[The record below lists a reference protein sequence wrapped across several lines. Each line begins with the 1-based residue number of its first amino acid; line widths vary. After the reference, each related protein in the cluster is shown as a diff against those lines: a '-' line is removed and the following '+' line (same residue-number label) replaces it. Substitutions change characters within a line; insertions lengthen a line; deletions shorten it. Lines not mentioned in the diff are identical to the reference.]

1 MTTGHQSVKQNLATR
16 FDICIE
22 ENGPKMNENRKKTYQ
37 FQQFAAGNQGR
48 AGRGGGGFGRGGG
61 VESPETIPR
70 PHGLSDDLRLPET
83 MKQFASTLNGGAAT
97 GPTDGFTLVGKPK
110 PIVSPDDKK
119 LIGIQMNRTVTGDSR
134 IGRDDIANFFS
145 IVESI
150 DPNAIVFSANKNVT
164 KPISV
169 KRMQSMMPMD
179 LYGFLDIKTTEWGR
193 KDSGQRKTTLS
204 FWLYTHVIKENIKE
218 LRQDERIQQ
227 FLSNGKCWLQPTRL
241 TESRSR
247 VIAYIEGK
255 NPMHTYKTE
264 LADRLSHHLIFCKG
278 NDKHQEIPVNI
289 FPTRI
294 NGIPILAVAVGEK
307 DAGRTEQ
314 MLKGS
319 PFEDLDLIMHSWKR
333 QDKNGFD
340 GRIKQHAMVMQ
351 MSRAIKLADVDPNET
366 VSNLRAYVKNSTCDA
381 EIVDVCTAAH
391 SAESGVCY
399 VQYLDGH
406 WAKVMCM
413 LEEYL
418 ETDINEPS
426 SRFPRQGRIVSQ
438 DPSVAP
444 TLQSQTSVPSQT
456 TIKVPPSKYLG
467 KVTGPEYVP
476 PPTYA
481 PPPIP
486 TKIATFSKPMMQEL
500 QDGSPPDNSDN
511 DSTITQKT
519 GNTSDGSNSKKTK
532 RELKL
537 EKEND
542 ELNSKVA
549 NLERDLARQKNIVNH
564 LNEAMVTLTF
574 EVKRLTSLQPSNSPK
589 TPDVDSNKRQNVG
602 PTPPERKEMLNRG
615 MPPLRPNA
623 SSMDTEDYETTAS
636 PPAGVTA
643 THV

>member
-1 MTTGHQSVKQNLATR
+1 MNGATGVSVTSVPTEKQQAENRSSPETLLPASASSISKQDSGTLMTTGHQSVKQNLATR

-227 FLSNGKCWLQPTRL
+227 FLSNGKRWLQPTRL

-255 NPMHTYKTE
+255 K
-264 LADRLSHHLIFCKG
+264 
-278 NDKHQEIPVNI
+278 
-289 FPTRI
+289 
-294 NGIPILAVAVGEK
+294 
-307 DAGRTEQ
+307 
-314 MLKGS
+314 
-319 PFEDLDLIMHSWKR
+319 
-333 QDKNGFD
+333 
-340 GRIKQHAMVMQ
+340 
-351 MSRAIKLADVDPNET
+351 
-366 VSNLRAYVKNSTCDA
+366 
-381 EIVDVCTAAH
+381 
-391 SAESGVCY
+391 
-399 VQYLDGH
+399 VQ
-406 WAKVMCM
+406 AK
-413 LEEYL
+413 
-418 ETDINEPS
+418 
-426 SRFPRQGRIVSQ
+426 
-438 DPSVAP
+438 
-444 TLQSQTSVPSQT
+444 TLQKQLKKD
-456 TIKVPPSKYLG
+456 IK
-467 KVTGPEYVP
+467 E
-476 PPTYA
+476 
-481 PPPIP
+481 
-486 TKIATFSKPMMQEL
+486 
-500 QDGSPPDNSDN
+500 
-511 DSTITQKT
+511 
-519 GNTSDGSNSKKTK
+519 
-532 RELKL
+532 L
-537 EKEND
+537 EKN
-542 ELNSKVA
+542 NFQ
-549 NLERDLARQKNIVNH
+549 NQQVN
-564 LNEAMVTLTF
+564 
-574 EVKRLTSLQPSNSPK
+574 
-589 TPDVDSNKRQNVG
+589 
-602 PTPPERKEMLNRG
+602 
-615 MPPLRPNA
+615 
-623 SSMDTEDYETTAS
+623 
-636 PPAGVTA
+636 
-643 THV
+643 